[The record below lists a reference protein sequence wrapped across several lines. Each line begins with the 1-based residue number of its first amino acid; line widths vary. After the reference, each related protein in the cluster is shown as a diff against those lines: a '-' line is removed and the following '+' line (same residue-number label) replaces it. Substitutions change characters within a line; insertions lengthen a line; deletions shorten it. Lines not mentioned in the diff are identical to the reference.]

1 MARQKL
7 YERHIAPFL
16 VEALQD
22 SPAVL
27 IHGPR
32 QCGKSTLALHVGRS
46 AGYDYISFDDD
57 VARQAASDDPAGFV
71 SELPYRVIL
80 DEIQHVPDLFSAL
93 KLAIDRRREPGRF
106 LLTGSSNLLLLPS
119 LADSLAGRMQ
129 VQRLHP
135 LSQSELA
142 RRKPEFLDALFAR
155 RFETRAVARLG
166 AALADR
172 IVTGGFPPAL
182 LRPAGRRRTNWYAD
196 YVEAVVQRDVRDL
209 SRISALDVLP
219 QLLRLAATQTSKL
232 FNLSALGAPFRQ
244 TLPTI
249 NDYFALLERVFLV
262 QRLQPW
268 HSNRLSRLI
277 KTPKLHVADTGV
289 ACALLGADAAT
300 LRSDRQLLGQL
311 LETFVFQEL
320 QRQATCHP
328 HPLAFY
334 HYRDKDRVEVD
345 VVIEA
350 GARGLA
356 GIEVKAGATVK
367 KDDFR
372 GLRKLQRSEP
382 ERFVAG
388 VVLYD
393 GETCAGFGDGL
404 FAVPVRFLWE
414 PVRRANPN
422 GGRSV

>member
-1 MARQKL
+1 
-7 YERHIAPFL
+7 
-16 VEALQD
+16 
-22 SPAVL
+22 
-27 IHGPR
+27 
-32 QCGKSTLALHVGRS
+32 LALHVGRG

-57 VARQAASDDPAGFV
+57 VARQAALHDPAGFV
-71 SELPYRVIL
+71 ADLSHRVIL
-80 DEIQHVPDLFSAL
+80 DEIQHVPDLFSTL

-119 LADSLAGRMQ
+119 LADSLAGRME

-155 RFETRAVARLG
+155 EFETRTVPRLG

-172 IVTGGFPPAL
+172 IAAGGYPPAL
-182 LRPAGRRRTNWYAD
+182 FRPPGRRRANWYVD
-196 YVEAVVQRDVRDL
+196 YVDAVVQRDVRDL
-209 SRISALDVLP
+209 SRISAFDVLP
-219 QLLRLAATQTSKL
+219 QMLRLAAAQTSNL
-232 FNLSALGAPFRQ
+232 LNLSALGAPFRQ

-262 QRLQPW
+262 QRLRPW
-268 HSNRLSRLI
+268 HSNRLNRLV

-289 ACALLGADAAT
+289 ACALLGADAAV
-300 LRSDRQLLGQL
+300 LQADRQLLGQL
-311 LETFVFQEL
+311 LETFVLQEL
-320 QRQATCHP
+320 QRQAACHP
-328 HPLAFY
+328 FPLTFF
-334 HYRDKDRVEVD
+334 HYRDKDKVEVD
-345 VVIEA
+345 IVIEA
-350 GARGLA
+350 GIRGLA

-382 ERFVAG
+382 GRFVAG

-393 GETCAGFGDGL
+393 GEMCASFGEGF
-404 FAVPVRFLWE
+404 FAVPVRLLWE
-414 PVRRANPN
+414 PIRVN
-422 GGRSV
+422 RSP